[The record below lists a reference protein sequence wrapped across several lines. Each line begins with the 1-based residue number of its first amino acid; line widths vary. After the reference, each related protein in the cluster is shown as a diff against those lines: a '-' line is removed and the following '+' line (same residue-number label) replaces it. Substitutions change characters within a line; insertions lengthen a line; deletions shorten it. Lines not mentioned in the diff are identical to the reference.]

1 MSGAASNRTQ
11 YHNPYAN
18 LAAAILDS
26 GARCN
31 DTIFLES
38 DWADVLRDICSLDDE
53 MYGNRSIESGR
64 IKLHKSSSHIRG
76 YDGYDG

>member
-31 DTIFLES
+31 DTTFLES
-38 DWADVLRDICSLDDE
+38 DWADTLRTICSLDDE
-53 MYGNRSIESGR
+53 IYGNRAVQSDR
-64 IKLHKSSSHIRG
+64 TKLYKPTSRRG
-76 YDGYDG
+76 SE

>member
-26 GARCN
+26 GKRCN
-31 DTIFLES
+31 DTAFLES
-38 DWADVLRDICSLDDE
+38 DWADILRAMCYLDDK
-53 MYGNRSIESGR
+53 MHGNRGIESGR
-64 IKLHKSSSHIRG
+64 VKVHKSSSHIG
-76 YDGYDG
+76 GDDG

>member
-26 GARCN
+26 GKRCN
-31 DTIFLES
+31 DTAFLES
-38 DWADVLRDICSLDDE
+38 DWADILREMCRLDDI
-53 MYGNRSIESGR
+53 MYNKDVVPLDTRVCRHSARMETN
-64 IKLHKSSSHIRG
+64 
-76 YDGYDG
+76 D

>member
-1 MSGAASNRTQ
+1 MSGVVSSRMQ

-31 DTIFLES
+31 DTAFLES
-38 DWADVLRDICSLDDE
+38 DWADVLRAICYLDDK
-53 MYGNRSIESGR
+53 MYDNTSVQSGIAKVCRSSPYIGNDYE
-64 IKLHKSSSHIRG
+64 
-76 YDGYDG
+76 

>member
-31 DTIFLES
+31 DTTFLES
-38 DWADVLRDICSLDDE
+38 DWADILRAICSIDDE
-53 MYGNRSIESGR
+53 MYGNRSIKSGR
-64 IKLHKSSSHIRG
+64 VKAHKSSSHIG
-76 YDGYDG
+76 GDDDG

>member
-11 YHNPYAN
+11 YHDPYAN

-31 DTIFLES
+31 DTTFLES
-38 DWADVLRDICSLDDE
+38 DWADTLRTICSLDDE
-53 MYGNRSIESGR
+53 IYGNRTVQSDRAKIYR
-64 IKLHKSSSHIRG
+64 SSSHLG
-76 YDGYDG
+76 GDDG

>member
-26 GARCN
+26 GKRCN
-31 DTIFLES
+31 DATFLES
-38 DWADVLRDICSLDDE
+38 DWADTLRALCYLDDK
-53 MYGNRSIESGR
+53 MYGNRGTEAGR
-64 IKLHKSSSHIRG
+64 ARVYKSSTHIG
-76 YDGYDG
+76 KDDE

>member
-1 MSGAASNRTQ
+1 MSGAASNRTK

-31 DTIFLES
+31 DTAFLES
-38 DWADVLRDICSLDDE
+38 DWADTLRAMCHLDDE
-53 MYGNRSIESGR
+53 MYANRSIQSGS
-64 IKLHKSSSHIRG
+64 IKVRKSLSHIGGGDDR
-76 YDGYDG
+76 

>member
-1 MSGAASNRTQ
+1 MSGAASNRTK

-31 DTIFLES
+31 DTAFLES
-38 DWADVLRDICSLDDE
+38 DWADVLRAICYLDDK
-53 MYGNRSIESGR
+53 MYDNMSVQSGR
-64 IKLHKSSSHIRG
+64 AKVCRSSA
-76 YDGYDG
+76 YMENDYE

>member
-1 MSGAASNRTQ
+1 MSGVVSSRMQ

-31 DTIFLES
+31 DTAFLES
-38 DWADVLRDICSLDDE
+38 DWADVLRAICYLDDK
-53 MYGNRSIESGR
+53 MHDNVSVQSCIAKVCRSSPYIGNDYE
-64 IKLHKSSSHIRG
+64 
-76 YDGYDG
+76 

>member
-26 GARCN
+26 GKRCN
-31 DTIFLES
+31 DTVFLES
-38 DWADVLRDICSLDDE
+38 DWADILREMCRLDNIIYDNKNIASLDTRLG
-53 MYGNRSIESGR
+53 MNSVHIGR
-64 IKLHKSSSHIRG
+64 
-76 YDGYDG
+76 DDA